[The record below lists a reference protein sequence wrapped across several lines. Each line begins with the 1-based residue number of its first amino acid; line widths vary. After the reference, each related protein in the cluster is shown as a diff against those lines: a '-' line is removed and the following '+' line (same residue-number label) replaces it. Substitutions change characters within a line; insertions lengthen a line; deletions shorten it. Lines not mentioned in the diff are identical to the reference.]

1 MSGGVTPDLRYST
14 AETHA
19 QWDAIVLGGLKQG
32 NGMPA
37 FGNILAPEDS
47 EAVRNYVLE
56 RAQRAWLR
64 QQAQ

>member
-1 MSGGVTPDLRYST
+1 MTPDLRHST

-19 QWDAIVLGGLKQG
+19 QWDAIVLGGMKQA

-47 EAVRNYVLE
+47 QAVRNYVLE
-56 RAQRAWLR
+56 RAQRAWDR